1 MSRSYDEPR
10 GRVERLEALHRAI
23 AEAVITHNAGE
34 EAMAYA
40 LDPSADASLVEHI
53 VLLRDGAETAEPLRS
68 TVQRLEA
75 FRRSVIAEVITD
87 RTMGEGLACPLRGDE
102 PQADRAILAA
112 VEALRERVAEL
123 EGRLDIDAAAAQLA
137 RAMGVPYEGT
147 REEWNAMLVRVDARR
162 RPIEVTHEMVRAAA
176 ESVAVDDEGAFLP
189 LGDLLDFS
197 GENKTRTVVR
207 AALVAALEVARG

>member
-53 VLLRDGAETAEPLRS
+53 VLLRDGAETAEPLLS

-147 REEWNAMLVRVDARR
+147 REEWDRMLV
-162 RPIEVTHEMVRAAA
+162 AAA
-176 ESVAVDDEGAFLP
+176 EMRSALA
-189 LGDLLDFS
+189 
-197 GENKTRTVVR
+197 RVR
-207 AALVAALEVARG
+207 ALARKWVEDIEKANTTIEALQFLATA